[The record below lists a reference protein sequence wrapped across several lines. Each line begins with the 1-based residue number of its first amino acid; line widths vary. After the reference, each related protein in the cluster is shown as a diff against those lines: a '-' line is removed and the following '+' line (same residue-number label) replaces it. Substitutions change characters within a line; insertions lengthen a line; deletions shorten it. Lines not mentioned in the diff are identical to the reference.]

1 MPEFVTNARNSAILA
16 AKRVLWKAMQV
27 PVLFK
32 VARLVAE
39 EAAQFAHFAAVAEVG
54 KDLDATLGGTV
65 QRGPFAG
72 MKYAGGVAVG
82 STLYPKLVGSYEREL
97 QPCIDEAIE
106 RGYRTIVDIGAAEG
120 YYAIGL
126 ARAIPRARVFAF
138 EANPVGAAAL
148 KAMAEANSVTD
159 RVTVLGIATL
169 ANLEALPIEPPTLVV
184 CDCEGCEHQVL
195 DPQRVSWL
203 TGADVVVEVHQAHG
217 RNPRADLRDRFQA
230 THDATMI
237 EVRQRDS
244 SLYPE
249 LNHLEPS
256 HREAILF
263 ERTDL
268 NGWIWFRAKRSAH

>member
-1 MPEFVTNARNSAILA
+1 MV
-16 AKRVLWKAMQV
+16 AKRMLWRAMRV

-39 EAAQFAHFAAVAEVG
+39 EGAQFAHFAAVAKVG

-72 MKYAGGVAVG
+72 MKYVGGVVVG

-97 QPCIDEAIE
+97 QPCIDEAIG

-126 ARAIPRARVFAF
+126 ARAIPGARVFAF
-138 EANPVGAAAL
+138 EANPAGASAL
-148 KAMAEANSVTD
+148 HAMAQANGVSD

-195 DPQRVSWL
+195 DPRRVSWL
-203 TGADVVVEVHQAHG
+203 TGADVIVEVHQAHG
-217 RNPRADLRDRFQA
+217 RNPRAELRERFQA

-249 LNHLEPS
+249 LDHLEPG

-268 NGWIWFRAKRSAH
+268 NGWIWFRAKRSAD